1 MPGVSCGGSGGRY
14 LSGGNANTPVSAARW
29 SVPIDDTHTL
39 LMRVRFK
46 PADNPGQYEGDPFSQ
61 RWKPPRDFIVPYKE
75 YRDSDQPVLGYDIP
89 PLHFIEDGMVVDSM
103 PPVADRE
110 NENLGPT
117 IDDGIIKLRQMYLR
131 EIEKVK
137 RGEDPK
143 AIVRDPEKNKM
154 IVIPAYEKW
163 VPESERQAAK
173 NMAVG

>member
-1 MPGVSCGGSGGRY
+1 
-14 LSGGNANTPVSAARW
+14 
-29 SVPIDDTHTL
+29 
-39 LMRVRFK
+39 
-46 PADNPGQYEGDPFSQ
+46 
-61 RWKPPRDFIVPYKE
+61 
-75 YRDSDQPVLGYDIP
+75 
-89 PLHFIEDGMVVDSM
+89 MVVDSM

-163 VPESERQAAK
+163 MPESERQAAK
-173 NMAVG
+173 SMALG

>member
-1 MPGVSCGGSGGRY
+1 MKAIHLASVGNRREISSCHTK
-14 LSGGNANTPVSAARW
+14 NTEI
-29 SVPIDDTHTL
+29 PI
-39 LMRVRFK
+39 
-46 PADNPGQYEGDPFSQ
+46 N
-61 RWKPPRDFIVPYKE
+61 
-75 YRDSDQPVLGYDIP
+75 PVLGYDIP

-163 VPESERQAAK
+163 VPESERQVAK
-173 NMAVG
+173 SMAVG